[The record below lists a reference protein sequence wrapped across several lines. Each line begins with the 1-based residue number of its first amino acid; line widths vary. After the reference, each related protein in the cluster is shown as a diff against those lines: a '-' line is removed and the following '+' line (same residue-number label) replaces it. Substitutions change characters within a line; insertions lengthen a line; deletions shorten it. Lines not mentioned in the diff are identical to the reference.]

1 MENTPLEP
9 PEILARTRSRVG
21 LTDTRVKSLKA
32 TGKLYRVWDSH
43 VPGFLVQV
51 TPSGTRTFCVSF
63 QRSSKKKVSAVI
75 GTFGAWHV
83 ADARERARELRK
95 LHEQGRDIRAHL
107 KNERAAKDMN
117 ALIQTWRTDYKPRL
131 KVSTQDS
138 YESILKVHIV
148 PALGTRL
155 VRDLAYED
163 MKTLYNRVRQEAPV
177 KANRMLAVL
186 SRLFNIAEREGL
198 RTDGSNPCRKV
209 ERAREKARD
218 VVYSTVN
225 LAALE
230 SALASLVAQKEL
242 EETIADLIRFISLS
256 GLRRGEAIH
265 LTWNDVDV
273 EANIM
278 TFATH
283 KTDHDGTKRLPLN
296 SHLKAILQR
305 RSEHKLSPYVFPGR
319 LVDGPF
325 NGFGKIWE
333 RIRKAS
339 GLQGFNPHDLRH
351 TFFTTLMEL
360 GHPVALGDTL
370 LGHSLGRIR
379 DTYINLRP
387 EGSLAVASQET
398 ADWIAAAMEGRA
410 PKLGI
415 KVPHLQAAEVI
426 PFRAWDPTGCMAI

>member
-1 MENTPLEP
+1 MDQS
-9 PEILARTRSRVG
+9 EITTRTRSRVG
-21 LTDTRVKSLKA
+21 LTDTRVKGLKA
-32 TGKLYRVWDSH
+32 SGNLYRVWDSH
-43 VPGFLVQV
+43 VPGFHVQV
-51 TPSGTRTFCVSF
+51 TPSGTRAFCVSF
-63 QRSSKKKVSAVI
+63 QRSSGKKVSATI

-83 ADARERARELRK
+83 DDARERARELRK

-107 KNERAAKDMN
+107 KHERTATDMN

-131 KVSTQDS
+131 KASTQDS

-148 PALGTRL
+148 PALGSRL

-163 MKTLYNRVRQEAPV
+163 LKALYNRVRQEAPV

-209 ERAREKARD
+209 ERTREKPRD
-218 VVYSTVN
+218 VIYSAAN

-230 SALASLVAQKEL
+230 SALTALVAQGEL
-242 EETIADLIRFISLS
+242 EAPIADLIRFIALS
-256 GLRRGEAIH
+256 GLRRGEATN
-265 LTWNDVDV
+265 LTWSDVDL
-273 EANIM
+273 EAKVM
-278 TFATH
+278 TFVNH

-296 SHLKAILQR
+296 THLAAILQR
-305 RSEHKLSPYVFPGR
+305 HSEQKISRYVFPGR

-325 NGFGKIWE
+325 NGFGKIWA
-333 RIRKAS
+333 RIRRAS
-339 GLQGFNPHDLRH
+339 GLHGFNPHDLRH
-351 TFFTTLMEL
+351 TFLTTLVEL

-379 DTYINLRP
+379 DTYLNLRP

-398 ADWIAAAMEGRA
+398 ADWIAAAMAGQA
-410 PKLGI
+410 PKVGI
-415 KVPHLQAAEVI
+415 KAPRHQALPVI
-426 PFRAWDPTGCMAI
+426 PLRIWDSADCMAI

>member
-1 MENTPLEP
+1 MEQ
-9 PEILARTRSRVG
+9 PETTTRTRSRVA
-21 LTDTRVKSLKA
+21 LTDTRVKGLKA
-32 TGKLYRVWDSH
+32 SGKLYRVWDSH

-51 TPSGTRTFCVSF
+51 TPSGTRTFCVTF
-63 QRSSKKKVSAVI
+63 QRSNKKKVSAAI

-83 ADARERARELRK
+83 EDARERARELRK

-107 KNERAAKDMN
+107 KHERTAKDMN
-117 ALIQTWRTDYKPRL
+117 ALIQTWRADYKPRL
-131 KVSTQDS
+131 KASTQDS

-163 MKTLYNRVRQEAPV
+163 LKALYNRVRQEAPV

-209 ERAREKARD
+209 ERTREKARD
-218 VVYSTVN
+218 VIFTSAN

-230 SALASLVAQKEL
+230 SALTALVAQEEL
-242 EETIADLIRFISLS
+242 EAPIADLIRFIALS
-256 GLRRGEAIH
+256 GLRRGEATN
-265 LTWNDVDV
+265 LTWSDVDL
-273 EANIM
+273 EAKVM
-278 TFATH
+278 TFANH
-283 KTDHDGTKRLPLN
+283 KTDQDGTKRLPLN
-296 SHLKAILQR
+296 THLTAILQR
-305 RSEHKLSPYVFPGR
+305 RSEHKVSPYVFPGR

-333 RIRKAS
+333 RIRQAS
-339 GLQGFNPHDLRH
+339 GLHGFNPHDLRH
-351 TFFTTLMEL
+351 TFFTALMEL

-379 DTYINLRP
+379 DTYLNLRP

-398 ADWIAAAMEGRA
+398 ADWIAAAMAGRSPRLGEKVRPLEGR
-410 PKLGI
+410 PCL
-415 KVPHLQAAEVI
+415 PLI
-426 PFRAWDPTGCMAI
+426 PWDPNECVAI

>member
-1 MENTPLEP
+1 MDHPETP
-9 PEILARTRSRVG
+9 IRTRSRVG
-21 LTDTRVKSLKA
+21 LTDTRVKGLKA
-32 TGKLYRVWDSH
+32 SGKLYRVWDSH
-43 VPGFLVQV
+43 VPGFHVQV

-63 QRSSKKKVSAVI
+63 QRTTGKKVSAAI

-83 ADARERARELRK
+83 DDARERARELRK

-107 KNERAAKDMN
+107 KHERAAKDMN

-131 KVSTQDS
+131 KASTQDS

-163 MKTLYNRVRQEAPV
+163 MKALYNRVRQEAPV

-198 RTDGSNPCRKV
+198 RPDGSNPCRKV
-209 ERAREKARD
+209 ERTREKARD
-218 VVYSTVN
+218 VIYSAAN

-230 SALASLVAQKEL
+230 SALASLVAKGEL
-242 EETIADLIRFISLS
+242 DGTIADLIRFIALS
-256 GLRRGEAIH
+256 GLRRGEAIN
-265 LTWNDVDV
+265 LAWGDVDLDGNV
-273 EANIM
+273 MAFAN
-278 TFATH
+278 H

-305 RSEHKLSPYVFPGR
+305 RGEHKVSPYVFPGR

-333 RIRKAS
+333 RIRQAS
-339 GLQGFNPHDLRH
+339 GLHGFNPHDLRH
-351 TFFTTLMEL
+351 TFLTTLVEL

-379 DTYINLRP
+379 DTYLNLRP

-398 ADWIAAAMEGRA
+398 ADWIAAAMAGRS
-410 PKLGI
+410 PRVGE
-415 KVPHLQAAEVI
+415 KVRPMEDRPCI
-426 PFRAWDPTGCMAI
+426 PLIPWNPNECVAI